1 MEYNLLI
8 CTSTTKWIA
17 IDINPHGELDRI
29 SLDGNDFE
37 EVCSIENVLEFCTKI
52 LGYYNGYSEKVR
64 SVLTINKETK

>member
-17 IDINPHGELDRI
+17 IDIDPNGKLERI

-37 EVCSIENVLEFCTKI
+37 EVCSTE
-52 LGYYNGYSEKVR
+52 
-64 SVLTINKETK
+64 